1 MFCTR
6 TTLIKEFKWASDGR
20 SPTLKPV
27 RGGPP
32 RSAKATK
39 GRYTQGEELEA
50 ETPGS
55 AKPPLSNDP
64 SAGSPTE
71 RLLSLVENPQASQ
84 RHLGTDYI

>member
-1 MFCTR
+1 M
-6 TTLIKEFKWASDGR
+6 KEFKWASDGR

-39 GRYTQGEELEA
+39 GRYTQGEELGA

-55 AKPPLSNDP
+55 AKPLS
-64 SAGSPTE
+64 
-71 RLLSLVENPQASQ
+71 Q
-84 RHLGTDYI
+84 